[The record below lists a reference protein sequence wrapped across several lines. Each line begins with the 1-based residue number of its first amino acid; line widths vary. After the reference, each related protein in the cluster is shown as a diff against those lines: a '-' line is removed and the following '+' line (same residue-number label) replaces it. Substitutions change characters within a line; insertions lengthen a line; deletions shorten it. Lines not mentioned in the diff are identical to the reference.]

1 MVELAIALSLL
12 TAIVY
17 PFFYYGVFFTD
28 LAAWKSTLYLKARE
42 ATLEKGKNSFTFG
55 RYVILLNSQT
65 KSQNKGN
72 KAVVEGEAKVL
83 NIGKLPLLKTI
94 NFPTHHEKYNEKR
107 TTYKWRGFK
116 GLIIDFGKGVYELL
130 MTLVKSLWGLFSS

>member
-28 LAAWKSTLYLKARE
+28 LAAWKSTLFLNARE
-42 ATLEKGKNSFTFG
+42 TTLEKGKDSFTFG
-55 RYVILLNSQT
+55 RYVILLNPQT
-65 KSQNKGN
+65 KSQKKGN
-72 KAVVEGEAKVL
+72 KAVVEGEARVL
-83 NIGKLPLLKTI
+83 NIGKLPFLKTI
-94 NFPTHHEKYNEKR
+94 DFPAHHEKYNEKKD
-107 TTYKWRGFK
+107 TYKRRGFT

-130 MTLVKSLWGLFSS
+130 MNLVKYLWGLFSS

>member
-12 TAIVY
+12 ITIVY

-28 LAAWKSTLYLKARE
+28 LAAWKSTLFLNARE
-42 ATLEKGKNSFTFG
+42 ATLEKEKNSFTFG
-55 RYVILLNSQT
+55 RYIILLNSKT
-65 KSQNKGN
+65 KSQKKGN
-72 KAVVEGEAKVL
+72 KAVVEGEAKVV
-83 NIGKLPLLKTI
+83 NIGKLPFIKTI
-94 NFPTHHEKYNEKR
+94 NFPAHHEKYNENKA
-107 TTYKWRGFK
+107 TYKKRGFT